1 MQCARCG
8 HAQDDA
14 AIYCSSCGMF
24 LGKGSAITPVI
35 RTEHGRTTTAYA
47 GFWKRAA
54 AWVIDAILVGI
65 VNLIITGII
74 FGFDRSTSS
83 SGSEFQFEFTAGMGA
98 ESLLSLA
105 VGMPEISARANFLAL
120 FVVLPPSAL
129 LIYYFGLT
137 GAGFSWVVY
146 NLFAFWYTVPRI
158 CRHCLDVPVAPWYGY
173 FARVLGLALGTYGLA
188 GLSLVLLG
196 ANSLAAL
203 TLGYLLG
210 TVLFALPALSSIDP
224 GLRDSLSQ
232 FLRVS
237 VGRAQTGDD
246 T

>member
-105 VGMPEISARANFLAL
+105 VGM
-120 FVVLPPSAL
+120 
-129 LIYYFGLT
+129 
-137 GAGFSWVVY
+137 
-146 NLFAFWYTVPRI
+146 
-158 CRHCLDVPVAPWYGY
+158 GY
-173 FARVLGLALGTYGLA
+173 FALMESSPKQATLGKMALGIIVTDTEGQRISFPRAMGRYFA
-188 GLSLVLLG
+188 KFLSWI
-196 ANSLAAL
+196 
-203 TLGYLLG
+203 
-210 TVLFALPALSSIDP
+210 TVLVGFFMAGWTPKKQALHDLVARTLVVNKPAKEE
-224 GLRDSLSQ
+224 R
-232 FLRVS
+232 R
-237 VGRAQTGDD
+237 
-246 T
+246 